1 MQRPSESGRS
11 SNRTSEMGRTL
22 GCVSDQTSS
31 GVNSREHRVRAVKN
45 SSTVPNG
52 GQSLLKP
59 TMLPMAMSR
68 RIRMATQS

>member
-1 MQRPSESGRS
+1 MKRPSVSGRS
-11 SNRTSEMGRTL
+11 SNRRSEMGRTP

-31 GVNSREHRVRAVKN
+31 GVNSREHQSPSSLN

-52 GQSLLKP
+52 GQSLLKR

-68 RIRMATQS
+68 SIRMATQS